1 MFRSRNKL
9 ALGPEWHKI
18 PDYDQTPM
26 PTKPGN
32 YEASMPLG
40 LAGLAVQ
47 KSGDENLN
55 ACVGDN
61 AEDLE
66 LFWLKLPSIP
76 LSYTTTR
83 PRNIA

>member
-1 MFRSRNKL
+1 
-9 ALGPEWHKI
+9 
-18 PDYDQTPM
+18 M
-26 PTKPGN
+26 PSKPGN

-66 LFWLKLPSIP
+66 PF
-76 LSYTTTR
+76 
-83 PRNIA
+83 